1 MFSFVSHVE
10 KRVNDQWRTLTKI
23 RSSFHLGLTL
33 KGVLGQ
39 IKWHD
44 FNYFSLLH
52 RGQLR
57 VRPRPHKPEVILSKP
72 EVILSKPEVN
82 LIWSPFL
89 PSTTTWAR
97 KLLIIAIYVIIVR
110 ALTLPLAANCK
121 HCDIIVWKPF
131 CVQFN
136 KALLS
141 LSSLVFVSVT
151 SFTCGCLLKSS

>member
-1 MFSFVSHVE
+1 
-10 KRVNDQWRTLTKI
+10 
-23 RSSFHLGLTL
+23 
-33 KGVLGQ
+33 VLGQ

-89 PSTTTWAR
+89 PSTTT
-97 KLLIIAIYVIIVR
+97 
-110 ALTLPLAANCK
+110 
-121 HCDIIVWKPF
+121 
-131 CVQFN
+131 
-136 KALLS
+136 
-141 LSSLVFVSVT
+141 
-151 SFTCGCLLKSS
+151 